1 MLEDQAAVGVVGLML
16 VVGLGWVALRQANI
30 FAGMKLPQMLPNV
43 IRLLRS
49 QFAIISMLFVMLALL
64 IYGIAKIGLVNSLSG
79 EGHVERN
86 RENNRMI
93 ITEDKDGCM
102 DMRTLGRSN
111 GVYLSIKPCKPSDGK
126 TNPPQ

>member
-49 QFAIISMLFVMLALL
+49 QIAIISMLFVMLALL

>member
-1 MLEDQAAVGVVGLML
+1 
-16 VVGLGWVALRQANI
+16 
-30 FAGMKLPQMLPNV
+30 
-43 IRLLRS
+43 
-49 QFAIISMLFVMLALL
+49 
-64 IYGIAKIGLVNSLSG
+64 
-79 EGHVERN
+79 
-86 RENNRMI
+86 MI